1 MAEARKGMSER
12 EYGEHSGKSRWAVQE
27 WKRRGHLVLF
37 DDGSIDPEASDRRR
51 AELATSGAGA
61 AGASPK
67 LIELREQHEAEKVR
81 RARINNA
88 RLEGSLID
96 RAKAEALVFQL
107 ARQEREAWAS
117 WPARVAALIAS
128 EVGAD
133 PAKMEATLRRHVR
146 RHLEE
151 LADVK
156 FQP

>member
-1 MAEARKGMSER
+1 MKRDGLSER
-12 EYGEHSGKSRWAVQE
+12 EYAERIGKSRPAVQE
-27 WKRRGHLVLF
+27 MKRTGKLVLF
-37 DDGSIDPEASDRRR
+37 PDGSIDADASDRRR
-51 AELATSGAGA
+51 AELATAGAGA
-61 AGASPK
+61 AGASPR
-67 LIELREQHEAEKVR
+67 LIELREAHEAEKVR

-133 PAKMEATLRRHVR
+133 PAKMEAALRRHVR

-151 LADVK
+151 LADMK
-156 FQP
+156 FEP